1 MNAMLMD
8 WLLGQ
13 KDIRPAIADL
23 RRGRLNAAGKK
34 ETSLGKIAALIHLTC
49 LTDGKPTVS

>member
-1 MNAMLMD
+1 MD